1 MVGLMDVLKILRYPD
16 PRLQQISGPVDTIT
30 PELRQFAEQM
40 LHTMYASRG
49 IGLSAPQVGR
59 HIRYLCT
66 DTRPPQNDELHATP
80 AQQDEQSAAA
90 RYDIASLT
98 QLEQAIPQP
107 LHLFNPVITKREGHT
122 EFREG
127 CLSIPNYYAMV
138 ARYNYIEV
146 EALNLQGHTVQLKT
160 DGLLAICIQ
169 HEIDHL
175 DGKLFIDRLSRIQA
189 SRLKSKIKRRGY
201 RDPLQA

>member
-1 MVGLMDVLKILRYPD
+1 MDVLRILRYPD
-16 PRLQQISGPVDTIT
+16 PRLQDVSGPVDKIT
-30 PELRQFAEQM
+30 PELQHFAEQM
-40 LHTMYASRG
+40 LHTMYAHRG

-59 HIRYLCT
+59 SIRYLCT
-66 DTRPPQNDELHATP
+66 DTRPPQNDEAT
-80 AQQDEQSAAA
+80 ATA
-90 RYDIASLT
+90 RYTLPPLT
-98 QLEQAIPQP
+98 QLEQSIPQP
-107 LHLFNPVITKREGHT
+107 LHLFNPIITKREGQT

-146 EALNLQGHTVQLKT
+146 EALDLNGQPLQLKT

-175 DGKLFIDRLSRIQA
+175 DGKLFIDRLSLIQA